1 MHNNQTELKPMKMI
15 TLFMPEKYLEMLDVL
30 VSNNLYPNRSEAL
43 RMATWKFLDES
54 VSLMRS
60 VPAASTEDNKETMA
74 EIDAL
79 LSKAGSSQKDEDDD
93 DSPAAPR
100 AKPSKSVH
108 EI

>member
-1 MHNNQTELKPMKMI
+1 MRMI

-30 VSNNLYPNRSEAL
+30 VANNLYPNRSEAL

-54 VSLMRS
+54 VSLMKS
-60 VPAASTEDNKETMA
+60 VPTASTEDSKVTMA

-79 LSKAGSSQKDEDDD
+79 LSKANPSQEDDD
-93 DSPAAPR
+93 EEECPAATR
-100 AKPSKSVH
+100 AKPSRAAH

>member
-1 MHNNQTELKPMKMI
+1 MIILNNLIPNQNTTTNNPSRNPMKMI

-60 VPAASTEDNKETMA
+60 VPTVSAGDNDAAMA

-79 LSKAGSSQKDEDDD
+79 LSKTYPSQEDDD
-93 DSPAAPR
+93 
-100 AKPSKSVH
+100 
-108 EI
+108 E